1 MVRSNGHFRW
11 RRRAGKACGQLRTG
25 RSPMGRVPATLG
37 GARPHRSGAC
47 AHGGWSMR
55 CVRALQPE
63 ALQGARV
70 WPVRWPAAAQ
80 SPAQAAML
88 PDGRAGGV
96 GSAAVGSQWLLTISS
111 ERACGAMLGAA
122 APVWPRH
129 APRFDG
135 RVRTWR
141 RGRRQRGRARSAVLG
156 WAAAAPAA
164 PRSVGRSAAA
174 AKQRGSLCFG
184 EATQRPEAE
193 GLKNLYNSHHL
204 HMGGPA
210 RAGRADGPRAA
221 KSGTRGARVAACT
234 CRTKS
239 EPT

>member
-1 MVRSNGHFRW
+1 MPCAKNGAIKWTFQVAETCW
-11 RRRAGKACGQLRTG
+11 EVACGQLRTG

-63 ALQGARV
+63 ALQDARV

-88 PDGRAGGV
+88 LDGRAGGV
-96 GSAAVGSQWLLTISS
+96 GSAAVGSRWLLTISS
-111 ERACGAMLGAA
+111 QRVCGAMLGAA

-135 RVRTWR
+135 RMRGSMR
-141 RGRRQRGRARSAVLG
+141 RVAYPASQSCGRARSGRRDEQQQRAHPGHARSPRV
-156 WAAAAPAA
+156 AA
-164 PRSVGRSAAA
+164 PRR
-174 AKQRGSLCFG
+174 R
-184 EATQRPEAE
+184 E
-193 GLKNLYNSHHL
+193 NLS
-204 HMGGPA
+204 
-210 RAGRADGPRAA
+210 
-221 KSGTRGARVAACT
+221 SFW
-234 CRTKS
+234 
-239 EPT
+239 